1 VLNDLKCSDFW
12 FWLWWVK
19 WNHLRLFFVCTSCM
33 TNLCLTDWQ
42 IPCVIHLPGL
52 LPDFQHLSIF
62 LIRYLKW
69 MHYVVHFNP
78 IATWLFFWHLFPE
91 NSPLVLNPQFSL
103 NFGAQG
109 NCPQRYQ
116 TGNCSEWFANES
128 ALFKCSWTSM
138 HWALKQIWT
147 CQDSWLLFP
156 FAEKLHRLS
165 LSYVKPQ

>member
-1 VLNDLKCSDFW
+1 V
-12 FWLWWVK
+12 
-19 WNHLRLFFVCTSCM
+19 

-52 LPDFQHLSIF
+52 SSASVASWFPTFEDFLDQVPQMNALCCSF
-62 LIRYLKW
+62 QSNCNLA
-69 MHYVVHFNP
+69 V
-78 IATWLFFWHLFPE
+78 FFDLFPD
-91 NSPLVLNPQFSL
+91 NSPRLLNPQFSL

-116 TGNCSEWFANES
+116 TGNCLEWFANES

-165 LSYVKPQ
+165 LSHVKPQ